1 MNRNYLICS
10 LKLNRIAFNDIVF
23 FFAPSCS
30 PAITFF
36 YYMACWCEFLNLK
49 PILCCVFAVQ
59 KLRILAQ
66 MHTPIKNSGFECT
79 LRVNILAASSQFI
92 GSRHS
97 DTLSIMNLMN
107 TIPSLHF
114 CRNRG
119 PMIH

>member
-10 LKLNRIAFNDIVF
+10 LKLHRIAFNDIVF

-30 PAITFF
+30 PFSLQSMLVRILEPRT
-36 YYMACWCEFLNLK
+36 
-49 PILCCVFAVQ
+49 ILCCVLAFQ
-59 KLRILAQ
+59 KSRILAQ
-66 MHTPIKNSGFECT
+66 MLNYTPIKNSGFECT